1 MITFDQTLDSVE
13 RILEHLKSVAELEG
27 MIEHAKDNL
36 DDFSDMLEYAHKRD
50 FKSTDEALEYIDK
63 ILLPRLQGIIDA
75 LESGTTDPMRRLTA
89 ATEHTQRLV
98 ANLELVT
105 DESAD
110 NFAP

>member
-13 RILEHLKSVAELEG
+13 RILEHLKSVAELDR
-27 MIEHAKDNL
+27 MIEHVKDNL
-36 DDFSDMLEYAHKRD
+36 DDFSHMLEYAHQRE

-63 ILLPRLQGIIDA
+63 ILLPRLQGIVDA

-89 ATEHTQRLV
+89 ATEHTQRLL

-105 DESAD
+105 GESAD
-110 NFAP
+110 NFTP